1 MRVISDLRRLFADER
16 GLTFP
21 EAMMGSAISALVMGV
36 LVISLYQFGT
46 LTRLQR
52 QSLDVNE
59 QIQAVASMLNRDV
72 VSATSGTVQNGA
84 LALSIP
90 EYTFAQSGS
99 AVTTTVVYSL
109 VTDPEDTDRY
119 QLRRTVGQDM
129 TVIARQIDGISFG
142 DAGDIGSTL
151 TVTLSA
157 PAPGNDG
164 ASRNTVMS
172 FHRRPC
178 D

>member
-1 MRVISDLRRLFADER
+1 MRHHLRRLIRDER

-21 EAMMGSAISALVMGV
+21 EAMMGTAISALVMGV

-59 QIQAVASMLNRDV
+59 NIQNVSSALNRDI
-72 VSATSGTVQNGA
+72 VSATSGTVQNDV
-84 LALSIP
+84 LTLLVP
-90 EYTFAQSGS
+90 KHTFGESAS
-99 AVTTTVVYSL
+99 AVTTTVVYSPT
-109 VTDPEDTDRY
+109 VDPDDGNRY
-119 QLRRTVGQDM
+119 QLWRIVGQDT
-129 TVIARQIDGISFG
+129 TVIARQIDSIGFG
-142 DAGDIGSTL
+142 DPGEIGTVV

-157 PAPGNDG
+157 PAPGAEDLS
-164 ASRNTVMS
+164 SRTTVMAFS
-172 FHRRPC
+172 RRPA